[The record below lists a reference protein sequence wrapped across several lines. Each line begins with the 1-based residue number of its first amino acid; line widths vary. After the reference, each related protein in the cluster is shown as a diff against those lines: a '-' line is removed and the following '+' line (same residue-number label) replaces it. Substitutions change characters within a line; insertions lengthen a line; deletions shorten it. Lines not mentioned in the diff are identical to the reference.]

1 MRIGELSARHGL
13 STATVRY
20 YESLGLLGEAERS
33 ESGYRLFTS
42 DDEARLR
49 FILRAKALDLS
60 LDEIRSLLDAW
71 DLGSCQEA
79 RTTLR
84 HLVAHKIREARTR
97 AQEAEA
103 FAVQLGHVYDRL
115 GDRPETDG
123 DCRCIPELPSAATL
137 DLEQELAMIEQ
148 SVCSCG
154 GRLDELTACACGCC
168 TPTGSERAGELSPDI
183 LTIMAADGDG
193 ATEAI
198 ANGVANA
205 NGSDAGDGNG
215 HATGTA
221 FATASLGGGASTLV
235 HLGPTHARGGD
246 PMTTTNETLTF
257 SDAPT
262 ATCSCGCCGPKATLV
277 AETGEETT
285 PKPIACSCGTGACTG
300 EPGSC
305 GPDCTCGG
313 LS

>member
-1 MRIGELSARHGL
+1 MDGQRLRIGELSARHGL

-33 ESGYRLFTS
+33 LSGYRLFTT

-49 FILRAKALDLS
+49 FILRAKALDLT

-71 DLGSCQEA
+71 DHGSCQEA

-103 FAVQLGHVYDRL
+103 FAVQLTHVYDRL
-115 GDRPETDG
+115 GDEPAAG
-123 DCRCIPELPSAATL
+123 ADCRCIPELPSTATL

-154 GRLDELTACACGCC
+154 GRLDEVTACACGCC
-168 TPTGSERAGELSPDI
+168 APSDDDLVAHAAHEVHGAPAATSPTP
-183 LTIMAADGDG
+183 
-193 ATEAI
+193 
-198 ANGVANA
+198 
-205 NGSDAGDGNG
+205 GNG

-221 FATASLGGGASTLV
+221 FASAASRGGATTMV
-235 HLGPTHARGGD
+235 HMGPTQSRGGD
-246 PMTTTNETLTF
+246 PMTTNETLTY
-257 SDAPT
+257 SDPTT
-262 ATCSCGCCGPKATLV
+262 ATCSCGCCGPTATAVV
-277 AETGEETT
+277 AESGEETS
-285 PKPIACSCGTGACTG
+285 PKPHECSCGTGACTG
-300 EPGSC
+300 EAGSC